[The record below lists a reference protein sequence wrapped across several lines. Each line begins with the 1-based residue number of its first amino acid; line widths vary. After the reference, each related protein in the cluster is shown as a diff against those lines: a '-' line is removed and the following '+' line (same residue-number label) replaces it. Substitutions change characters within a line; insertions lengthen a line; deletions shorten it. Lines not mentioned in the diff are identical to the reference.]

1 MQSVVI
7 RKPDGMA
14 CEVEKNLLAWVH
26 TWMHDWMQ
34 QICVSKELSTKRGK
48 NIITV
53 FPVLEEQTPRDIKGI
68 QPSGERKWLES
79 ME

>member
-1 MQSVVI
+1 
-7 RKPDGMA
+7 
-14 CEVEKNLLAWVH
+14 
-26 TWMHDWMQ
+26 MHDWMQ

-48 NIITV
+48 NVITV